1 MAGKNRLHEILKYDE
16 EAETPGIVFFNNCR
30 QIIADL
36 PVIPSDPKGGDDID
50 VRYRSDH
57 TYDSIRYGVM
67 SRPKAVSPFEE
78 WGKNK
83 TEAYRPASLK
93 FGY

>member
-1 MAGKNRLHEILKYDE
+1 VAGKNRLHELLKYDPDKE
-16 EAETPGIVFFNNCR
+16 MPGLVIFDTCR
-30 QIIADL
+30 QAIADL

-57 TYDSIRYGVM
+57 SYDAIRYGIM
-67 SRPKAVSPFEE
+67 SRPKSHSMFDDWHSKPENL
-78 WGKNK
+78 W
-83 TEAYRPASLK
+83 RPASLK

>member
-36 PVIPSDPKGGDDID
+36 PVIPSDPKVMISMSDIVATIPTTFD
-50 VRYRSDH
+50 MVSCLDK
-57 TYDSIRYGVM
+57 S
-67 SRPKAVSPFEE
+67 SSPFEE